1 MAAPRHRLTVGPW
14 IPSGDLEV
22 NWNIEAIYWTATCK
36 FDCFILHCTKT
47 GFNCALLARQMSAP
61 RSLGAIGSAALRPR
75 PQPQLRCLRS
85 AAPAAITTGPTSSP
99 VRRAFTTPTSS
110 KNQPPQT
117 QFQARRPRAAPA
129 TTPSPSSQSRRSY
142 HSADHPSEDALPF
155 GKTETAILTAAY
167 AHVPEHGFTDRALAL
182 GARDAGLP
190 DISTTIL
197 PGGAFALVRWHLVTR
212 RRELEARAREFFPAA
227 AATNASKPLTQAQ
240 VNARAEQLTWARLHA
255 NRAVIGRWQEAL
267 AIMAQPSCAPEALKE
282 LAQLADDIWFL
293 AGDAAVDPSWYTKR
307 AALSATYAAT
317 ELFMTNDRSPDF
329 GETREFLARR
339 FADAAEV
346 SGAIGSVGQWIGFTA
361 SAGVNVLRSKGVR
374 I

>member
-1 MAAPRHRLTVGPW
+1 
-14 IPSGDLEV
+14 
-22 NWNIEAIYWTATCK
+22 
-36 FDCFILHCTKT
+36 
-47 GFNCALLARQMSAP
+47 MSAP

-85 AAPAAITTGPTSSP
+85 AAPATIATEPTCP
-99 VRRAFTTPTSS
+99 LGRRAFTAPTSC
-110 KNQPPQT
+110 KTQPSQTPQS
-117 QFQARRPRAAPA
+117 QARRPRAAPA
-129 TTPSPSSQSRRSY
+129 TTLSPSSSLSRRAY

-167 AHVPEHGFTDRALAL
+167 AHIPEHGFTDRALAL
-182 GARDAGLP
+182 GAHDAGLP

-227 AATNASKPLTQAQ
+227 ATNASKPLTQAQ

-255 NRAVIGRWQEAL
+255 NRPVIGRWQEAL

-282 LAQLADDIWFL
+282 LAKLADDIWFL

-346 SGAIGSVGQWIGFTA
+346 SGAIGSVGQWLGFTA

>member
-1 MAAPRHRLTVGPW
+1 
-14 IPSGDLEV
+14 
-22 NWNIEAIYWTATCK
+22 
-36 FDCFILHCTKT
+36 
-47 GFNCALLARQMSAP
+47 MSAP
-61 RSLGAIGSAALRPR
+61 RSLGAISSAALRPR

-85 AAPAAITTGPTSSP
+85 AAPAAITTGPTSSG
-99 VRRAFTTPTSS
+99 RRSFTAPTRS
-110 KNQPPQT
+110 KTQPSQPQS
-117 QFQARRPRAAPA
+117 QARRPRAAPA
-129 TTPSPSSQSRRSY
+129 TTPSPSSPSRRAY

-167 AHVPEHGFTDRALAL
+167 AHVPEHGFTDSALAL

-190 DISTTIL
+190 EISTTIL

-212 RRELEARAREFFPAA
+212 RRELEARAREFFPASANA
-227 AATNASKPLTQAQ
+227 AKPLTQAQ

-255 NRAVIGRWQEAL
+255 NRPVIGRWQEAL

-346 SGAIGSVGQWIGFTA
+346 SGAIGSVGQWLGFTA